1 MFDIRIFE
9 ERCLSYLLTVIK
21 KYEWHHAPRYTNKYY
36 YEQTANGEF
45 VKVFWV
51 SFSWKYLNR

>member
-9 ERCLSYLLTVIK
+9 ERCLPYLLTIIK
-21 KYEWHHAPRYTNKYY
+21 KYEWHHAPRFTNKYY
-36 YEQTANGEF
+36 CEQTANDEF

-51 SFSWKYLNR
+51 SFSLK